1 MRHGPAGD
9 SAAPCAKENP
19 PSIMAEDDQGVEE
32 PKRRRC
38 NDEHVDRDN
47 VGHVVLQ
54 KGAPGRG
61 GDFGAPRHVSP
72 DRGLADFD
80 TKLEQFAVDSGRAP
94 KRVAQTHLADQIT
107 GLGAHLGPPHGA

>member
-1 MRHGPAGD
+1 M
-9 SAAPCAKENP
+9 AKY
-19 PSIMAEDDQGVEE
+19 DQCIQDLE
-32 PKRRRC
+32 RRRC

-61 GDFGAPRHVSP
+61 GVFGAPRHVSP

-80 TKLEQFAVDSGRAP
+80 TKLEQFAMDFGVRP
-94 KRVAQTHLADQIT
+94 KA
-107 GLGAHLGPPHGA
+107 G

>member
-1 MRHGPAGD
+1 MNGN
-9 SAAPCAKENP
+9 SWAPLRLR
-19 PSIMAEDDQGVEE
+19 SML
-32 PKRRRC
+32 PKTRR

-61 GDFGAPRHVSP
+61 GDFGAPRHVSS

-94 KRVAQTHLADQIT
+94 KRVDHTHLADQVT
-107 GLGAHLGPPHGA
+107 GLGAPPGPAHHRLRWSPPPAEP